1 VHFCTEKEWRWC
13 TPVVTS
19 PLSCIPTDDM
29 GRVAS
34 IAIDLGLCCR
44 FYSDSNCSQVYRGWG
59 ILGAWYPGNSDVGD
73 YFKATVGSFQ
83 CLNSTLWSSDQNMDI
98 VSASQSILMEERL
111 RQNMVSYLTTMQLS

>member
-1 VHFCTEKEWRWC
+1 WRWC

-83 CLNSTLWSSDQNMDI
+83 CLNSTSTCPPVQ
-98 VSASQSILMEERL
+98 ASQQSSINGALSTGL
-111 RQNMVSYLTTMQLS
+111 HSLT